1 MPRRSAVSALPAAV
15 RDELNARLVANGFG
29 DYEALS
35 AWLAQQGFA
44 ISKSALHRHGSA
56 LEADFEAAMADVQ
69 RTTAL
74 ARAWAQS
81 DEDEQGDLLDATA
94 RMLQDALLRITI
106 AMRKAEAEAEESD
119 PGAAARTL
127 SQVTRALADL
137 GRMSI
142 GQKKWALEVKG
153 RLAAKMADLETEA
166 KGGNGRLDPETLR
179 RVREE
184 IYGLV

>member
-1 MPRRSAVSALPAAV
+1 MGRRSAVLALPPEV
-15 RDELNARLVANGFG
+15 RDELNARLVGNGFS
-29 DYEALS
+29 DYEGLS
-35 AWLAQQGFA
+35 DWLESQGWT

-56 LEADFEAAMADVQ
+56 LEADFDAAMSDVA

-74 ARAWAQS
+74 ARAWAKS
-81 DEDEQGDLLDATA
+81 DDDERGDLLDATA

-106 AMRKAEAEAEESD
+106 AMRRAEAEAEESN
-119 PGAAARTL
+119 PAEAAKTL

-153 RLAAKMADLETEA
+153 RLAAKMSELETEA
-166 KGGNGRLDPETLR
+166 KGGKSRLDPETLR
-179 RVREE
+179 IVREE
-184 IYGLV
+184 IYGIV

>member
-1 MPRRSAVSALPAAV
+1 MGRRSAVSALPV
-15 RDELNARLVANGFG
+15 ELRDELNARLVANGFSG
-29 DYEALS
+29 YEALS
-35 AWLAQQGFA
+35 EWLDKQGYSL
-44 ISKSALHRHGSA
+44 SKSALHRHGSA
-56 LEADFEAAMADVQ
+56 LEADFDAAMSDVQ

-74 ARAWAQS
+74 ARAWAKS
-81 DEDEQGDLLDATA
+81 DDDEQGDLLDATA

-106 AMRKAEAEAEESD
+106 AMRKAEAEAEESN
-119 PGAAARTL
+119 PAEAAKTL

-153 RLAAKMADLETEA
+153 RLAAKMADLENQA
-166 KGGNGRLDPETLR
+166 KDGKGRLDPETLR